1 MVKLGFMVTL
11 VTGENM
17 YRPIGKLL
25 LAALFVLIFAA
36 AAGMPAR
43 AELVNLTV
51 LHSNDTRGRI
61 TPFIGKTSK
70 PAGGYAKRAIFFQ
83 DKRRLGKM
91 EWLTL
96 DAGNVFGYAPMS
108 YYLKGSLDTRLMS
121 MLGYDACGLGPTDFI
136 FGRKELAARAGEAKF
151 PFICANVKDKATG
164 KYIGEPFKVVDL
176 GGFRVGLL
184 GLADTTIPAQL
195 PPEYTAGLEFADPLA
210 TAAQWIPQL
219 KGQCDTIILLSTLSI
234 TEDISLAIAHP
245 EISVIVAGN
254 HEAELQVPLKVDST
268 LIVESGRYGGKVG
281 MLKLT
286 YEGARGKGYKMRYFD
301 EQLVDIGGAWAENST
316 YKTEIAAHS
325 PRLSE
330 QMDMVV
336 GSLAKDMPSTKV
348 NSFETNIGYLF
359 ADAVR
364 ASAGADVAVVEAGGF
379 RGGLK
384 KGPVTRGDLVRVYP
398 GESRIIVG
406 KMTGKDLAA
415 LLSQGASGIGRDSF
429 LQVSG
434 ASFGIYASKA
444 YSVAVG
450 GTATDADDTYTV
462 AVTERIADGIEG
474 LTAAYALQEPKLH
487 PYLVREAVESYLA
500 QHADYTNELEERI
513 SYYPEP
519 PTEENA
525 TPAPAAQAENQPNPS
540 EPAAAALEEAP
551 AEEAA
556 PAENPPAE
564 EGAAAAPDEEAAATP
579 AEESTTPPAGE
590 AAAAPPVTEEQPG
603 EYEVIAEEETDTGLA
618 PAADETA
625 PAPDE
630 TAAAPADEP
639 EGTAA
644 VPGQIGTTT
653 LDVEGL
659 VYSLA
664 VNHSKVEGQGAIEF
678 VLTVKN
684 TSDAHKMLSFPSG
697 KHYDFKVYKEDALL
711 WNYGYNRYYTQ
722 ETGSLSL
729 APGEE
734 TTFRCYWDGLT
745 NGKAGLAENLCR
757 FVAEV
762 STTPVQEVSFIALFT
777 PAEF

>member
-1 MVKLGFMVTL
+1 M
-11 VTGENM
+11 N
-17 YRPIGKLL
+17 RPIGKLL
-25 LAALFVLIFAA
+25 ITSLFALLFAA
-36 AAGMPAR
+36 AAGFIAR

-61 TPFIGKTSK
+61 TPFIGKSSK
-70 PAGGYAKRAIFFQ
+70 PSGGYAKRAIFFQ
-83 DKRRLGKM
+83 EKRRHGKI

-96 DAGNVFGYAPMS
+96 DAGNIFGYSPMS
-108 YYLKGSLDTRLMS
+108 YYLKGSLDTKLMS
-121 MLGYDACGLGPTDFI
+121 MLGYDACGLGPMEFI
-136 FGRKELAARAGEAKF
+136 CGRKELAARAGEAKF
-151 PFICANVKDKATG
+151 PFLCANVKDKSTG

-176 GGFRVGLL
+176 NGFRVGLL

-195 PPEYTAGLEFADPLA
+195 PPEYTEGLEFAEPLA
-210 TAAQWIPQL
+210 VAAQWIPQL
-219 KGQCDTIILLSTLSI
+219 KGQCDTIILLSTLTI

-286 YEGARGKGYKMRYFD
+286 FEGARGKGWKMRYFD

-316 YKTEIAAHS
+316 YKAEIAAHQ

-330 QMDMVV
+330 QMDMVI
-336 GSLAKDMPSTKV
+336 GSLGKDMPATKV
-348 NSFETNIGYLF
+348 NSFETNLGNLF

-364 ASAGADVAVVEAGGF
+364 TAAGADVAVVEAGGF

-384 KGPVTRGDLVRVYP
+384 KGPVTRGDLLRVYP
-398 GESRIIVG
+398 AESRVIMG
-406 KMTGKDLAA
+406 TLSGKDLAA
-415 LLSQGASGIGRDSF
+415 LLTQGACGIGRDNF

-434 ASFGIYASKA
+434 ISFGIYDGKA
-444 YSVAVG
+444 YSVAIG
-450 GTATDADDTYTV
+450 GQQVTPDGVYTV
-462 AVTERIADGIEG
+462 AVTERIADGLEG
-474 LTAAYALQEPKLH
+474 LTAAFAMQQPKLH
-487 PYLVREAVESYLA
+487 PYLVREVVENYLT

-513 SYYPEP
+513 SYFPEP
-519 PTEENA
+519 PSEETA
-525 TPAPAAQAENQPNPS
+525 TPPPAAEAEEQPNPE
-540 EPAAAALEEAP
+540 EPAEAAPEEAP

-556 PAENPPAE
+556 PAENPPAD
-564 EGAAAAPDEEAAATP
+564 EGAAVPPEEEAA
-579 AEESTTPPAGE
+579 PPADE
-590 AAAAPPVTEEQPG
+590 TAAAPAEEEQPG

-618 PAADETA
+618 PAEE
-625 PAPDE
+625 P
-630 TAAAPADEP
+630 AAPAEETP
-639 EGTAA
+639 ATPAA
-644 VPGQIGTTT
+644 TEEAAVVPGQVGATT
-653 LDVEGL
+653 LDAGGL
-659 VYSLA
+659 QYSFT
-664 VNHSKVEGQGAIEF
+664 VDHSKVEGQGAIEF

-684 TSDAHKMLSFPSG
+684 VGQANEMLSFPSG

-722 ETGSLSL
+722 ETNSLSL

-734 TTFRCYWDGLT
+734 VTFRCYWDGLT
-745 NGKAGLAENLCR
+745 NSKTGLTENLYR

-762 STTPVQEVSFIALFT
+762 STTPVQEASFIALYT